1 MIRWFATVALAALCV
16 GFLASSPAAA
26 DEAKPLKA
34 GLFSID
40 VSPTVGKPLAYDPT
54 KGTEDPLSFKGVVLI
69 GDDKPIVLGAID
81 WIGVANDGQ
90 KMFREAIAE
99 AAGTTVDRVEV
110 HALHQHDAPSCDPSA
125 HALLEPLGI
134 ADEFLDIDLAR
145 DAVARS
151 AEAVKKAVA
160 EARPVS
166 HVGLGEGIV
175 EKVASNRRVMG
186 PDGKVAHVRWSA
198 TKAPEIR
205 AAPEGTID
213 PKLKMISLWDGEEP
227 IVAMTFYA
235 THPQSYYRTG
245 LASADFPGIARDQR
259 QEATGI
265 PHIHFNGA
273 SGNITA
279 GKYNDGATENRQI
292 LADRVRAG
300 MDKAWEATV
309 KSPIKAADLDW
320 KVVPVALPIDPR
332 LDEEEL
338 EKTVNNEEAPSRQ
351 RYVAARCLVWLRR
364 CKNGETV
371 NTSRLSLGDKGR
383 ALFMP
388 GELFVEYQLAAQKLR
403 PDLFVAMAAYGEY
416 GPGYI
421 GTKEAYSQGGYET
434 QVRVS
439 RTAPEVEDVLNE
451 AIAELLKD

>member
-1 MIRWFATVALAALCV
+1 MVRWFATAAV
-16 GFLASSPAAA
+16 LASLTSLSALG
-26 DEAKPLKA
+26 DESKPLKA

-54 KGTEDPLSFKGVVLI
+54 KGTEHPLSFKGVVLI

-81 WIGVANDGQ
+81 WIGLANNGHRV
-90 KMFREAIAE
+90 FREAMAE
-99 AAGTTVDRVEV
+99 AAGTTVDRVEI

-125 HALLEPLGI
+125 IALLEPYKGLG
-134 ADEFLDIDLAR
+134 DEFFDPDLLR

-151 AEAVKKAVA
+151 AAAVKKAVA
-160 EARPVS
+160 VARPVS
-166 HVGLGEGIV
+166 HVGFGEGIV

-198 TKAPEIR
+198 VQDPEVR

-213 PKLKMISLWDGEEP
+213 PKLKMISLWDGETP
-227 IVAMTFYA
+227 VAVLTFYA

-245 LASADFPGIARDQR
+245 LANPDFPGLARDQR
-259 QEATGI
+259 QETTGI

-273 SGNITA
+273 SGNVTA

-292 LADRVRAG
+292 LADRVKAG

-309 KSPIKAADLDW
+309 KTPITAADLGW
-320 KVVPVALPIDPR
+320 KVVSVALPVDPR
-332 LDEEEL
+332 LDEKAL
-338 EKTVNNEEAPSRQ
+338 EATVNNEEAPARQ
-351 RYVAARCLVWLRR
+351 RYVAARCLVWVRR

-371 NTSRLSLGDKGR
+371 NTSCLRLGDKGR
-383 ALFMP
+383 VLFMP

-403 PDLFVAMAAYGEY
+403 PDLFVAMAAYGDY

-421 GTKEAYSQGGYET
+421 GTKESYSQGGYET
-434 QVRVS
+434 QVQVS
-439 RTAPEVEDVLNE
+439 RTAPEVEDVLNQ

>member
-1 MIRWFATVALAALCV
+1 MIRWFATAVLAASLSTVSAV
-16 GFLASSPAAA
+16 G
-26 DEAKPLKA
+26 DEPKPLKA

-40 VSPTVGKPLAYDPT
+40 VSPTPGKPLAYDPT
-54 KGTEDPLSFKGVVLI
+54 KGTEHPLSFKGVVLI

-81 WIGVANDGQ
+81 WIGLANDGHRV
-90 KMFREAIAE
+90 FREAMAE
-99 AAGTTVDRVEV
+99 AAGTTADRVEIN
-110 HALHQHDAPSCDPSA
+110 ALHQHDAPSCDPSA
-125 HALLEPLGI
+125 IALLEPHGI
-134 ADEFLDIDLAR
+134 ADEFFDPDLLR

-151 AEAVKKAVA
+151 AEAVKRAVA

-198 TKAPEIR
+198 AKDPAVR
-205 AAPEGTID
+205 DAPEGTID
-213 PKLKMISLWDGEEP
+213 PKLKMISFWDGEKP
-227 IVAMTFYA
+227 VVALTFYA

-245 LASADFPGIARDQR
+245 LANPDFPGIARDQR

-273 SGNITA
+273 SGNVTA

-292 LADRVRAG
+292 LADRMKAG

-309 KSPIKAADLDW
+309 KTPITAADLGW
-320 KVVPVALPIDPR
+320 RVFPVALPVDPR
-332 LDEEEL
+332 LDEKAL
-338 EKTVNNEEAPSRQ
+338 EATVNDEEAPSRQ
-351 RYVAARCLVWLRR
+351 RYVAARCLVWVRR
-364 CKNGETV
+364 CKDGETV
-371 NTSRLSLGDKGR
+371 NTACLRLGDKGR
-383 ALFMP
+383 VLFMP

-403 PDLFVAMAAYGEY
+403 PDLFVAMAAYGDY

-421 GTKEAYSQGGYET
+421 GTKESYSQGGYET
-434 QVRVS
+434 QVQVS
-439 RTAPEVEDVLNE
+439 RTAPEVEDVLNQ
-451 AIAELLKD
+451 AIADLLKD